1 MKMKKA
7 LLLVLCAVLLVVGSV
22 MGTLAYLQDTTDLI
36 ENTFTVGE
44 VQIELTETWN
54 TDINDDG
61 VNDVWSAKLFP
72 GKEYAKDPV
81 VTVKANSEDCWL
93 FVKVVE
99 ENNPATYL
107 DYTYN
112 LDDWTELED
121 GVYYISVTS
130 DDADQSWHLLK
141 GDKVTVKT
149 NVVNA
154 DENVEGT
161 NNVNMPVD
169 DAAAPS
175 ISFVAYAIQAEGFTT
190 AQKAWEDG
198 LNN

>member
-22 MGTLAYLQDTTDLI
+22 MGTLAYLQDSTELV

-54 TDINDDG
+54 TDTDDDD
-61 VNDVWSAKLFP
+61 VNDAWSAKLFP

-81 VTVKANSEDCWL
+81 VTVKANSEACWL
-93 FVKVVE
+93 FVKIVE
-99 ENNPATYL
+99 TNNPATYL

-130 DDADQSWHLLK
+130 DDADQSWHLLV

-161 NNVNMPVD
+161 NNVNMPVN

-190 AQKAWEDG
+190 AQAAWTAG
-198 LNN
+198 GF

>member
-22 MGTLAYLQDTTDLI
+22 MGTLAYLQDSTELV

-54 TDINDDG
+54 TDTDDDD
-61 VNDVWSAKLFP
+61 VNDAWSAKLFP

-107 DYTYN
+107 NYEYN
-112 LDDWTELED
+112 WAGWTKLED
-121 GVYYISVTS
+121 GVYYISVASSTV
-130 DDADQSWHLLK
+130 DQSWHLLV

-161 NNVNMPVD
+161 NNVNMPVN

-190 AQKAWEDG
+190 AQAAWTAG
-198 LNN
+198 GF

>member
-22 MGTLAYLQDTTDLI
+22 MGTLAYLQDSTELV

-54 TDINDDG
+54 TDTDDDD
-61 VNDVWSAKLFP
+61 VNDAWSAKLFP

-81 VTVKANSEDCWL
+81 VTIKANSEDCWL
-93 FVKVVE
+93 FVKIVE
-99 ENNPATYL
+99 TNNPATYL

-130 DDADQSWHLLK
+130 DDADQSWHLLV

-175 ISFVAYAIQAEGFTT
+175 ISFVAYAIQAEGCTT
-190 AQKAWEDG
+190 AQAAWTAG
-198 LNN
+198 GF

>member
-22 MGTLAYLQDTTDLI
+22 MGTLAYLQDSTELV

-54 TDINDDG
+54 TDTDDDD
-61 VNDVWSAKLFP
+61 VNDAWSAKLFP

-81 VTVKANSEDCWL
+81 VTIKANSEDCWL
-93 FVKVVE
+93 FVKIVE
-99 ENNPATYL
+99 TNNPATYL

-130 DDADQSWHLLK
+130 DDADQSWHLLV

-190 AQKAWEDG
+190 AQAAWTAG
-198 LNN
+198 GF